1 MLEINKVH
9 CGDCLELIKQIEEV
23 VKKCWIDLGSEY
35 HCINL
40 EVLLLGLGVTC
51 ISIAVIIVITYIL
64 GEKNEWK

>member
-1 MLEINKVH
+1 MSW
-9 CGDCLELIKQIEEV
+9 IEEV